1 MAPKCPHCRQSVMTA
16 VTLGAHDEA
25 GVLEDSKTAA
35 ELMEDIHGLNVQI
48 FDAKIG
54 ANLGWKDF
62 FALHTP
68 EIPWSWLEGS
78 LYSST
83 DVDIEVHRRLEIAAL
98 ALWRWKFQR
107 WLMQRFALKPWR

>member
-25 GVLEDSKTAA
+25 GVLEDSNTAA

-48 FDAKIG
+48 LDVKNG
-54 ANLGWKDF
+54 ANLGWKHF
-62 FALHTP
+62 FALHVP
-68 EIPWSWLEGS
+68 ELPWPWLERS
-78 LYSST
+78 LYCSI
-83 DVDIEVHRRLEIAAL
+83 DVDVEVHRRLEIADL

-107 WLMQRFALKPWR
+107 WLMRRFALKPLR